1 MAAPSRLRP
10 RPNEVF
16 EGFAR
21 GRHEGSEAPVH
32 YVTGGTGPPLL
43 LLHGYPQTHIMWRKI
58 APRLAAEFTV
68 IAADLRG
75 YGDSGKPPSDD
86 RHAPYSKRAMAG
98 DLSALMTAL
107 GHESFLLAGHDR
119 GGRVAHRLTLD
130 NPGRVERLAVLD
142 IVPTERMFRDTGKAV
157 ATGYY
162 HWYFLIQ
169 DAPFPETLIGNSVE
183 FYLRTKLGRWGAASD
198 AVEEEAFAEYLR
210 CFSDPATI
218 HASCEDYRAAATI
231 DVEHDAADRESRI
244 ECPLLVLWG
253 ERGLMHRHFD
263 VPGTWRE
270 RASDVSGTLIPCGHF
285 LPEEAPDETFCAL
298 HRFFSAR

>member
-1 MAAPSRLRP
+1 MT
-10 RPNEVF
+10 VF

-21 GRHEGSEAPVH
+21 ADFDGGEARVH
-32 YVTGGTGPPLL
+32 YVAGGTGPPLL
-43 LLHGYPQTHIMWRKI
+43 LLHGYPQTHIMWRKV
-58 APRLAAEFTV
+58 APRLAADFTV
-68 IAADLRG
+68 VAADLRG
-75 YGDSGKPPSDD
+75 YGDSGKPLTDE
-86 RHAPYSKRAMAG
+86 RHTPYSKRAMAG
-98 DLSALMTAL
+98 DLAALMTAL
-107 GHESFLLAGHDR
+107 GHERFLLAGHDR

-130 NPGRVERLAVLD
+130 NPERVERLAVLD
-142 IVPTERMFRDTGKAV
+142 IVPTERLFRDTGKAV

-169 DAPFPETLIGNSVE
+169 QAPFPETLIGNSVE

-198 AVEEEAFAEYLR
+198 TVDEEAFAEYLR
-210 CFSDPATI
+210 CFGNPATI
-218 HASCEDYRAAATI
+218 HASCEDYRAAATV
-231 DVEHDAADRESRI
+231 DLEHDAADLERRI

-270 RASDVSGTLIPCGHF
+270 RASDVSGKPIPCGHF
-285 LPEEAPDETFCAL
+285 LPEEAPDETFRAL